1 MRWRSRLSAGG
12 ASCVQHTC
20 HMPRIIRP
28 GRSGSS
34 FPSAPA
40 GPADVTARLI
50 GNVLQ
55 ESFGQPF
62 VVENRTGA
70 GGVIGTLEAAKS
82 PPDGYTLLM
91 MSNTQTANELLVPQ
105 RKYELM
111 RDLAPIAPVNYSDLV
126 IVVHPSVPAKT
137 LQEFI
142 ALAKSQPGK
151 LNYASSGQGTP
162 YHMAGELFKTMAG
175 IDVVHV
181 PYRNSGEARSGVI
194 GGQVQMMIDAVPAM
208 APNIGENQVR
218 ALATTGKTRSS
229 VLPDVPTVIEAGVPG
244 YEATIWLGL
253 MAPAGT
259 PKPIIDKLNAAV
271 NAAVKRPDIVKL
283 WTEQGAVPMSMT
295 PEEFDKF
302 LRGDI
307 VKWAEVVK
315 KFDKSVNQGHS
326 VRHAAHS
333 ISPQWRRDRGRRRS
347 RSLAARHPART
358 ARPDRSAFRLRRR
371 RMRRLPCHRR
381 RSRGGLLRHAAV
393 VGRGQGRH
401 HDRGLGQRRAAASAA
416 ARLHRRAGDAMRLLR
431 FRHPDERG
439 GAVDAKSRRPTEA
452 EVSAALD
459 RNLCRCGSHNRM
471 VRAVLRA
478 ACARW
483 RRNDRA
489 LSARNCRSA
498 SRPTQDCRPG

>member
-1 MRWRSRLSAGG
+1 MTGWKLVAALAATLVAAPLLATTG
-12 ASCVQHTC
+12 AAQDYPVR
-20 HMPRIIRP
+20 PVRIIVP
-28 GRSGSS
+28 FGAG
-34 FPSAPA
+34 

-62 VVENRTGA
+62 VIENRTGA
-70 GGVIGTLEAAKS
+70 GGVIGTVEAAKS

-126 IVVHPSVPAKT
+126 IVVHPQVAAKT
-137 LQEFI
+137 LAEFI
-142 ALAKSQPGK
+142 ALAKSQPGR

-175 IDVVHV
+175 IDIVHV

-208 APNIGENQVR
+208 APNVAENQVR
-218 ALATTGKTRSS
+218 ALATTGKSRST
-229 VLPDVPTVIEAGVPG
+229 VMPNVPTAMEAGIAG

-253 MAPAGT
+253 MAPTGT

-271 NAAVKRPDIVKL
+271 NAAARRPDIVKL
-283 WTEQGAVPMSMT
+283 WTEQGAVPLSMT

-315 KFDKSVNQGHS
+315 KFSDK
-326 VRHAAHS
+326 
-333 ISPQWRRDRGRRRS
+333 PQ
-347 RSLAARHPART
+347 
-358 ARPDRSAFRLRRR
+358 
-371 RMRRLPCHRR
+371 
-381 RSRGGLLRHAAV
+381 
-393 VGRGQGRH
+393 
-401 HDRGLGQRRAAASAA
+401 
-416 ARLHRRAGDAMRLLR
+416 
-431 FRHPDERG
+431 
-439 GAVDAKSRRPTEA
+439 
-452 EVSAALD
+452 
-459 RNLCRCGSHNRM
+459 
-471 VRAVLRA
+471 
-478 ACARW
+478 
-483 RRNDRA
+483 
-489 LSARNCRSA
+489 
-498 SRPTQDCRPG
+498 